1 MRHWAGLS
9 SVAVGASVNPQWA
22 AQARDAN
29 AEMAYA
35 AGGRGPCRTCRVHAG
50 LVPVRCRGM
59 PGHLGQHGGSEN
71 NPQGR
76 GTARPVGSPMP
87 LGPGSWDRN
96 AGETMPVP
104 QDGRRC
110 AALCRL
116 LARAARLA
124 RRGVGRRLAA
134 QAGSHSDAVRRR
146 ASGTGSEAR
155 QGGMGVLATCP
166 WGHLAGPWGQS
177 AGRCPLAWTPHLPRA
192 RCERRRPRRA
202 ARSRWASRTWVA

>member
-9 SVAVGASVNPQWA
+9 GVAVGASVNPQWA

-35 AGGRGPCRTCRVHAG
+35 AGGTGPCRTCRVHAG

-59 PGHLGQHGGSEN
+59 PGHLGRHGGAEN

-76 GTARPVGSPMP
+76 GTARPVGCGMP
-87 LGPGSWDRN
+87 LGPVSWDRN
-96 AGETMPVP
+96 ASETMPVP
-104 QDGRRC
+104 RDGRRG

-146 ASGTGSEAR
+146 ASGTGSEAAPGR
-155 QGGMGVLATCP
+155 HGRSRYSSV
-166 WGHLAGPWGQS
+166 GPP
-177 AGRCPLAWTPHLPRA
+177 GRPVGPVGRA
-192 RCERRRPRRA
+192 VSTGLDAELA
-202 ARSRWASRTWVA
+202 ARSMRATASA